1 MSRLAKIGRIIDNG
15 SGNSRSLAERKGAF
29 ASTGLASANL
39 MGVGNQLA
47 IPRLDGTPLEHRFSA
62 GDTASIALA
71 QNLLDLDIALAQDW
85 VIANRDPRAYVLLTL
100 DRWIAAHGGNAIN
113 RRFDLYATLTGC
125 LDEYSEN
132 NEENPDGSRLYLT
145 IDPDKSG
152 FVVLLPTLELLEE
165 VNPRAPV
172 SFVHLF
178 IRALNNW
185 VRVYDYRD
193 AQERVAMLHDWVEGE
208 EDPDQYEFPD
218 VEGCIPASMK
228 CRALSRKKLQEN
240 SIAGETKTSEVS
252 VEFIA

>member
-29 ASTGLASANL
+29 ASTGLASAFDL
-39 MGVGNQLA
+39 MGEGNQLA

-71 QNLLDLDIALAQDW
+71 QTLLELDIALPEDW
-85 VIANRDPRAYVLLTL
+85 IAANHDPRAYVLTTL
-100 DRWIAAHGGNAIN
+100 DRWIAAHGGDEIK

-125 LDEYSEN
+125 LDDYSER
-132 NEENPDGSRLYLT
+132 NEEDPDGSRLYLT

-152 FVVLLPTLELLEE
+152 FVVLRPTLDLLEE

-185 VRVYDYRD
+185 VRVYDFCCRQQKSYF
-193 AQERVAMLHDWVEGE
+193 VA
-208 EDPDQYEFPD
+208 
-218 VEGCIPASMK
+218 IPVMW
-228 CRALSRKKLQEN
+228 RRN
-240 SIAGETKTSEVS
+240 
-252 VEFIA
+252 